1 MSVRVQPAPLAL
13 GGSPPPTARETAVWL
28 LGQGLWPVVVRPGGK
43 APLGRGWGLTR
54 PSPDAIEAAFRRSPR
69 AGVGLLLGPEG
80 GVVDLEVDDPAAAEP
95 ALAQLF
101 PGGLPATAGWD
112 SSRGRHHLFLWH
124 PALVR
129 RPAVVTL
136 AGGALEFRAGG
147 AGKQVMSV
155 CPPTAS
161 GGGGPRR
168 WFGEGRILPMP
179 VELFRRVGCRPVPS
193 RFVRGTLFRPPDR
206 AADRELAR
214 VRAATPGIRN
224 ATLNRAAFV
233 LGLLAGSGRV
243 CRETAEAEL
252 AQAAEACGLPES
264 EAARTIAR
272 GLDAGVRKAAA
283 PPF

>member
-1 MSVRVQPAPLAL
+1 MTVRVQPTPVAL
-13 GGSPPPTARETAVWL
+13 RGCPPSTARETAVWL

-43 APLGRGWGLTR
+43 APLGRGWGLQR
-54 PSPDAIEAAFRRSPR
+54 PSPDTIEAAYRRSPR

-80 GVVDLEVDDPAAAEP
+80 GVVDLEVDDRAAAEL
-95 ALAQLF
+95 ALAGLF
-101 PGGLPATAGWD
+101 PDGPPPTVGWD
-112 SSRGRHHLFLWH
+112 SLRGRHHLFLWH
-124 PALVR
+124 PDLAR

-168 WFGEGRILPMP
+168 WFGEGRILPLP
-179 VELFRRVGCRPVPS
+179 AEVFRRVGRPAPS
-193 RFVRGTLFRPPDR
+193 RSGPGALFRPPDR
-206 AADRELAR
+206 VVDRELAR
-214 VRAATPGIRN
+214 VRAATPGTRN

-243 CRETAEAEL
+243 RRETAETEL
-252 AQAAEACGLPES
+252 AQAADACGLPES
-264 EAARTIAR
+264 EAVRTIAR
-272 GLDAGVRKAAA
+272 ALDAGVRKAASV
-283 PPF
+283 PF